1 MARRDGPCRTARAHS
16 RRPSSAEC
24 VSRRGWPP
32 SPRFPPPTNGFGVPR
47 LTAWVPALVGGLFG
61 QKCFNAG
68 PLSLSLPVV
77 DAVEPAAAVVL
88 AVVVF
93 HKSLAR
99 SPWELALQLA
109 GAATAVTGIVLLGHC
124 GVVVAEDRR
133 AGLVPGSSGILGL

>member
-1 MARRDGPCRTARAHS
+1 
-16 RRPSSAEC
+16 
-24 VSRRGWPP
+24 
-32 SPRFPPPTNGFGVPR
+32 VPR
-47 LTAWVPALVGGLFG
+47 AMPVGGALRLGAGFRGRAGGLFG
-61 QKCFNAG
+61 QRCSTAG
-68 PLSLSLPVV
+68 PLSLTLPVV
-77 DAVEPAAAVVL
+77 DAAEPTAAVVL

>member
-1 MARRDGPCRTARAHS
+1 IDRAGRPARTLAVHHRRSVCRGGDGRL
-16 RRPSSAEC
+16 
-24 VSRRGWPP
+24 RRG
-32 SPRFPPPTNGFGVPR
+32 FPPTNGVGVPR

-93 HKSLAR
+93 HKSLAG

-133 AGLVPGSSGILGL
+133 AGFVPGSSGILGL

>member
-1 MARRDGPCRTARAHS
+1 MAAFA
-16 RRPSSAEC
+16 A
-24 VSRRGWPP
+24 
-32 SPRFPPPTNGFGVPR
+32 VPR
-47 LTAWVPALVGGLFG
+47 PRTVSACPGSRPGFRRWSAVCSGK
-61 QKCFNAG
+61 KCFNAG

-93 HKSLAR
+93 HESLAR

>member
-1 MARRDGPCRTARAHS
+1 MPDGPRALS
-16 RRPSSAEC
+16 PSIIGGVC
-24 VSRRGWPP
+24 VAAGMAAFAAVS
-32 SPRFPPPTNGFGVPR
+32 PPTNGVGVPR